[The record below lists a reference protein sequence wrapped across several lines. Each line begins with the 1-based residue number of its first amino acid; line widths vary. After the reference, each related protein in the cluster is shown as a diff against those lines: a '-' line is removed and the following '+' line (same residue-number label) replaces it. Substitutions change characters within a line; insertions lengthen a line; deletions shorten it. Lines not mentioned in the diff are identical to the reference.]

1 KIKREEIGWYSQV
14 KEEIRRYT
22 IQKLEKLWQESIS
35 GADFFVSAIGSAVEI
50 FGKYEKIMD
59 YEGNVIRA
67 DKLLNLV
74 RDVVVDYAIR
84 QILQNGIAEE
94 LSPLTKF
101 YILYRWTYQEKMVHF
116 DDARKLAQ
124 STGIDLT
131 QEWNRGFIRKEK
143 EFIRVLGPE
152 DRSLEELEES
162 DELIDVLHR
171 VLILWKSGKRD
182 EMKKVLS
189 ETGWGSKD
197 VFYRVAQAIA
207 GTLETQ
213 SDERRWLEGFLSERE
228 KLITE
233 LRKIVKLKQKRLF
246 E

>member
-1 KIKREEIGWYSQV
+1 
-14 KEEIRRYT
+14 
-22 IQKLEKLWQESIS
+22 
-35 GADFFVSAIGSAVEI
+35 
-50 FGKYEKIMD
+50 
-59 YEGNVIRA
+59 
-67 DKLLNLV
+67 
-74 RDVVVDYAIR
+74 
-84 QILQNGIAEE
+84 
-94 LSPLTKF
+94 
-101 YILYRWTYQEKMVHF
+101 
-116 DDARKLAQ
+116 Q

-131 QEWNRGFIRKEK
+131 QEWNRGFIKKEK

-152 DRSLEELEES
+152 DRSLEELEGS

>member
-1 KIKREEIGWYSQV
+1 
-14 KEEIRRYT
+14 
-22 IQKLEKLWQESIS
+22 
-35 GADFFVSAIGSAVEI
+35 
-50 FGKYEKIMD
+50 EKIMD

-67 DKLLNLV
+67 DKLLDLV

-84 QILQNGIAEE
+84 QILRNGIAEE

-101 YILYRWTYQEKMVHF
+101 YILYRWAYQKKKVHF

-131 QEWNRGFIRKEK
+131 HEWDRGFIKKEK

-152 DRSLEELEES
+152 DRSLEELEGS

-171 VLILWKSGKRD
+171 ILILWKSGKRD

-207 GTLETQ
+207 GMLETQ

-233 LRKIVKLKQKRLF
+233 SRRAVKQKRLF